1 MWLSANCE
9 AKTGE
14 GFVEIIQRANLYN
27 QDNIES
33 KVQRL
38 LEIVDENEFNNIR
51 FTDIVDAFDKEYV
64 EDENG
69 KKIKILDK
77 IALAK

>member
-1 MWLSANCE
+1 MVRKNRIVVTKE
-9 AKTGE
+9 
-14 GFVEIIQRANLYN
+14 R
-27 QDNIES
+27 
-33 KVQRL
+33 KVN
-38 LEIVDENEFNNIR
+38 IVDSKKPVITLEGEETVKICPN
-51 FTDIVDAFDKEYV
+51 KEYV